1 MKFIKRKI
9 AVCLL
14 VLFACTGMAMA
25 QNYTSSQQGAYN
37 KGYENGT
44 NGAPNTCTTDN
55 WRIYDQKA
63 CNDGYTAGYQAT
75 HN

>member
-25 QNYTSSQQGAYN
+25 QNYTSSY
-37 KGYENGT
+37 KTCPNGHAFT
-44 NGAPNTCTTDN
+44 GNQCGICASCKSEYPKIGGTEA
-55 WRIYDQKA
+55 WQKQ
-63 CNDGYTAGYQAT
+63 CLPDKN
-75 HN
+75 

>member
-25 QNYTSSQQGAYN
+25 QNSSY
-37 KGYENGT
+37 KTCPNGHAFT
-44 NGAPNTCTTDN
+44 GNQCGICASCKSEYPKIGGTEA
-55 WRIYDQKA
+55 WQKQ
-63 CNDGYTAGYQAT
+63 CLPDKN
-75 HN
+75 